1 MLVFDYGGGTLDVSI
16 LAVCEYSMEVCAT
29 SGDTFLG
36 GRDFDTTVVQL
47 CQAKILSDMGINLEN
62 SNSAETKEHLRVACT
77 KAKCALSS
85 ADSTIIS
92 LMNIDGTG
100 QDWSMELTRE
110 QFEESIRK
118 YETRFL

>member
-1 MLVFDYGGGTLDVSI
+1 MD
-16 LAVCEYSMEVCAT
+16 VCAT

-36 GRDFDTTVVQL
+36 GRDFDTAVVQL

-62 SNSAETKEHLRVACT
+62 SNSAETKEHLRFACA